1 MAELFYREMGMKEI
15 LGKKT
20 KSVTTDDEALHRIAE
35 REPILKP
42 VTRKISELRSLGVFH
57 STFIMARTDDDGRM
71 RTSFN
76 LCGTETYRFSS
87 SQNAFGNGLNF
98 QNIPKGGETEDAGL
112 DLPNVR
118 NIFVPDAGL
127 GFFDIDLDSADLRI
141 VSWESDCQWMK
152 EQFAA
157 GKKPYVEI
165 MKEYYKDPT
174 MSKNSHPREYAMFKS
189 LCHGTNYLGTA
200 QGIAPRIGL
209 LVKETEQVQDW
220 YFGLCP
226 EIPRWQNRIKE
237 QVTKR
242 RFVSNAFGYK
252 MNFFDRI
259 EGNIFNQAVAWIPQS
274 TVGCLINRAWVNI
287 KREIP
292 EVRILLQVHDS
303 LAGTFPLDRKE
314 EMLRRIVGQSQVV
327 IPYADPLIIPVG
339 VVSSEKS
346 WGECG

>member
-1 MAELFYREMGMKEI
+1 
-15 LGKKT
+15 
-20 KSVTTDDEALHRIAE
+20 
-35 REPILKP
+35 
-42 VTRKISELRSLGVFH
+42 
-57 STFIMARTDDDGRM
+57 M

-118 NIFVPDAGL
+118 NIFIPDDGK

-157 GKKPYVEI
+157 GNKPYVEV
-165 MKEYYKDPT
+165 MREYYKDRT
-174 MSKNSHPREYAMFKS
+174 MTKASHPLQYAMFKS
-189 LCHGTNYLGTA
+189 LCHGTNYGGTA

-209 LVKETEQVQDW
+209 LVHETERIQEW
-220 YFGLCP
+220 YFGLAF
-226 EIPRWQNRIKE
+226 EIKQWQQKIKK
-237 QVTKR
+237 QVENK

-259 EGNIFNQAVAWIPQS
+259 EGNVINQAYAWIPQS

-287 KREIP
+287 
-292 EVRILLQVHDS
+292 
-303 LAGTFPLDRKE
+303 
-314 EMLRRIVGQSQVV
+314 
-327 IPYADPLIIPVG
+327 
-339 VVSSEKS
+339 
-346 WGECG
+346 